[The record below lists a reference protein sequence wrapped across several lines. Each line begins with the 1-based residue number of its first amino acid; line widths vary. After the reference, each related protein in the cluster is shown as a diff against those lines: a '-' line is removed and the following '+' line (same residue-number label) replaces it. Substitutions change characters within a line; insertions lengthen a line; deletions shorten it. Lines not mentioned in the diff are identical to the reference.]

1 MLGGIVPHLG
11 SCCHAI
17 GFLRRSAPSRFVS
30 LLNGN
35 RKRCEGRTDPWGKKT
50 GLAGLPV
57 SPVPFE
63 LLAYWAG
70 FAAALWW

>member
-1 MLGGIVPHLG
+1 M
-11 SCCHAI
+11 
-17 GFLRRSAPSRFVS
+17 
-30 LLNGN
+30 
-35 RKRCEGRTDPWGKKT
+35 GKKT